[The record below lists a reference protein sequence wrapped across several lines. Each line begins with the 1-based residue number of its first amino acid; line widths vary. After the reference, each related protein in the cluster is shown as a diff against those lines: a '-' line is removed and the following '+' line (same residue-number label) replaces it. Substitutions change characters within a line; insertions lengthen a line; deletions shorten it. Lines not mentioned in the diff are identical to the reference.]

1 MNLGIDSE
9 LKESALFTTSGWTDG
24 TSLQWKLTLQQAPRL
39 VLRNSVNSHV
49 IHRCE

>member
-9 LKESALFTTSGWTDG
+9 LKESALFTTSGWMDENF
-24 TSLQWKLTLQQAPRL
+24 LRRQLTLQQAPGV
-39 VLRNSVNSHV
+39 VLGNRAKIHV